1 MISGIKNFIGA
12 TTIAVSTFVGAPA
25 VSNAQSRLN
34 IDNKEFV
41 IPASGSKDS
50 LVLANAPSCDVFVK
64 GKKEQALF
72 VVDTETNCLYHY
84 DDNGKAMTVY
94 SIATGKKS
102 TPTDKG
108 LRRITH
114 VEVFPYKNAPAR
126 TKRRKTPSIYGP
138 RIIFFEGVDSITGKK
153 FPVDEFLHGSNDPNC
168 YGKYVSKGCMRM
180 KNDVIREMAKIAKR
194 GLYVLIK

>member
-1 MISGIKNFIGA
+1 MISGIKNLIGA
-12 TTIAVSTFVGAPA
+12 TSIAISALVGAPA

-34 IDNKEFV
+34 INNTEVV
-41 IPASGSKDS
+41 IQASGSKDS

-72 VVDTETNCLYHY
+72 VVDTETNCLYQY
-84 DDNGKAMTVY
+84 GDDGKAKVVY
-94 SIATGKKS
+94 AIATGKKS

-114 VEVFPYKNAPAR
+114 VEVYPYKNAPAH
-126 TKRRKTPSIYGP
+126 TKRRKTPATYGP
-138 RIIFFEGVDSITGKK
+138 RIIFFEGVDSVSGKN
-153 FPVDEFLHGSNDPNC
+153 FYVDEFLHGSSDPNC
-168 YGKYVSKGCMRM
+168 YGKHVSKGCMRM
-180 KNDVIREMAKIAKR
+180 KNDVIKKVAEFAKR